1 MKKSILL
8 VMLVTCSFELLP
20 AQDYYFKPNLKYHL
34 SLSKE
39 PAPDFFTT
47 PMPISGLLLAIP
59 AYISEFSLANGF
71 SFGGI
76 TGYKIND
83 FLSLELGIDYFGN
96 KESIVADKAFG
107 LSLPVLTKW
116 NLTTLNSIPTFVIG
130 KNYGKSHFSAKA
142 GLIIGLTSLK
152 KTVTLDDH
160 NTTFKMKAS
169 ISKGYMFGFEYSTG
183 FSRSLSL
190 VAGCGVEELFYTPRR
205 AVLIE
210 NEFSNR
216 TIDETYV
223 YLKEIKYVKK
233 IDNRIGS
240 YDRYTNTYF
249 ESVDKPS
256 VRLSE
261 TLILNSMY
269 IEIGLIYKFK
279 LNGKI

>member
-1 MKKSILL
+1 MKKPIVFAILL
-8 VMLVTCSFELLP
+8 IFLFELLP

-34 SLSKE
+34 SISKE

-47 PMPISGLLLAIP
+47 PMPMSGLLLSIP
-59 AYISEFSLANGF
+59 AYIDEFSLANGF

-76 TGYKIND
+76 IGYKIND
-83 FLSLELGIDYFGN
+83 FLSLEFGIDYFGN
-96 KESIVADKAFG
+96 KESIVADKTFG

-116 NLTTLNSIPTFVIG
+116 NLNTLNSIPTFVIG

-152 KTVTLDDH
+152 KTVSLDNFDQ
-160 NTTFKMKAS
+160 TFKMKAN
-169 ISKGYMFGFEYSTG
+169 ISKGYLFGFEYSTS
-183 FSRSLSL
+183 FSRSLSF
-190 VAGCGVEELFYTPRR
+190 VAGCGVEELFYTPRK

-233 IDNRIGS
+233 IDNQIGS

-249 ESVDKPS
+249 ESEDKPS